1 MDGILCVNKPQ
12 GFTSFDVVAKLRGMT
27 KTRRIGHS
35 GTLDPMATGVLPVLI
50 GTATK
55 ACDLMPDQDKKYRAR
70 LRLGVTTDTQD
81 MTGNILGQ
89 RDARPTRAEILQA
102 VESFRG
108 EGMQIPPMYS
118 AIKIGGRKLC
128 DLAREGIT
136 VERPPRPITVYDI
149 SVLSMEGDEVDFD
162 VHCSK
167 GTYVRTLCHDIG
179 EKLGCGAAMVSLE
192 RTMACGISIDQCL
205 TLEEIQA
212 LADTGKLE
220 EALLPVESAFKE
232 LPEVRL
238 GNRQFGQFVNGVKLD
253 LERISCPEAKGNL
266 RVTGEDGAFGGLAYR
281 DEEEGK
287 LRIRKLFWGRQ

>member
-81 MTGNILGQ
+81 MTGNILTQ

-108 EGMQIPPMYS
+108 EGMQIPQRPQ
-118 AIKIGGRKLC
+118 
-128 DLAREGIT
+128 
-136 VERPPRPITVYDI
+136 ERSRLYPP
-149 SVLSMEGDEVDFD
+149 GDQSPAE
-162 VHCSK
+162 
-167 GTYVRTLCHDIG
+167 
-179 EKLGCGAAMVSLE
+179 A
-192 RTMACGISIDQCL
+192 
-205 TLEEIQA
+205 
-212 LADTGKLE
+212 
-220 EALLPVESAFKE
+220 ALLP
-232 LPEVRL
+232 
-238 GNRQFGQFVNGVKLD
+238 G
-253 LERISCPEAKGNL
+253 I
-266 RVTGEDGAFGGLAYR
+266 
-281 DEEEGK
+281 
-287 LRIRKLFWGRQ
+287 